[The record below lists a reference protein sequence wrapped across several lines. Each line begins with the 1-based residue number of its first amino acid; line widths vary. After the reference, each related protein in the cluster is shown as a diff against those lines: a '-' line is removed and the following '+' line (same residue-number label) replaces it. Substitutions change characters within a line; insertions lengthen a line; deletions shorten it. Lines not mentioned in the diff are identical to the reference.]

1 MGSPPAAKHGNR
13 LDNDMRILIVEDE
26 KKTADYLKKGLME
39 HGFTVDVASEGEDG
53 LHLARSEAFDLIVL
67 DVMLPGLSGW
77 SIIKELRSEHIEI
90 PVIFLSARDAVH
102 DRVHGLELGA
112 DDYLV
117 KPFAFSE
124 LLARIRIIL
133 RRHPLQQPELM
144 RIGSLEL
151 DLIRHRASRDGILLD
166 LTAKEFQLLSL
177 MLRRKGEVLTRTA
190 ISEQVWGI
198 NFDSE
203 TNIVD
208 VAIGRLRKK
217 VDDPFRHKLIHTIRG
232 VGYVLDEFI

>member
-1 MGSPPAAKHGNR
+1 
-13 LDNDMRILIVEDE
+13 MRILVVEDE
-26 KKTADYLKKGLME
+26 QKAANYLKKGLAE
-39 HGFTVDVASEGEDG
+39 NGFSVDIANDGVDG
-53 LHLARSEAFDLIVL
+53 LHLASTESYSLIIL
-67 DVMLPGLSGW
+67 DVMLPLKGGW
-77 SIIKELRSEHIEI
+77 SIIQELRAAGNEV

-144 RIGSLEL
+144 RVADLEL
-151 DLIRHRASRDGILLD
+151 DLVRHKARRGGVSLD
-166 LTAKEFQLLSL
+166 LTVKEFQLLAL
-177 MLRRKGEVLTRTA
+177 MLRRRGEVLTRTT

-198 NFDSE
+198 NFDSD
-203 TNIVD
+203 TNVVD
-208 VAIGRLRKK
+208 VAIRRLRKK
-217 VDDPFRHKLIHTIRG
+217 VDDPFPLKLIQTIRG
-232 VGYVLDEFI
+232 VGYVLEEAA

>member
-1 MGSPPAAKHGNR
+1 
-13 LDNDMRILIVEDE
+13 MRILIVEDE
-26 KKTADYLKKGLME
+26 IKTADYLEKGLVE
-39 HGFTVDVASEGEDG
+39 HGFTVDVASDGEDG
-53 LHLARSEAFDLIVL
+53 LHLARSEAYDLIVL
-67 DVMLPGLSGW
+67 DVMLPGPNGW
-77 SIIKELRSEHIEI
+77 AIIKELRNEGNDI

-133 RRHPLQQPELM
+133 RRHPLQQPEMM
-144 RIGSLEL
+144 RMTDLEL
-151 DLIRHRASRDGILLD
+151 DLIRHKARRGGKSLD

-177 MLRRKGEVLTRTA
+177 LLRRKGEVLTRTT

-198 NFDSE
+198 NFDSD

-208 VAIGRLRKK
+208 VAIRRLRKK
-217 VDDPFRHKLIHTIRG
+217 VDDPYQQKLIHTIRG
-232 VGYVLDEFI
+232 VGYVLEEGA

>member
-1 MGSPPAAKHGNR
+1 
-13 LDNDMRILIVEDE
+13 MRILVVEDE
-26 KKTADYLKKGLME
+26 LKAARYMEKGLTE
-39 HGFTVDVASEGEDG
+39 NGFSVDIAGDGEDG
-53 LHLARSEAFDLIVL
+53 LHLASTEAYDLIVL
-67 DVMLPGLSGW
+67 DVMLPRRGGW
-77 SIIKELRSEHIEI
+77 SIITELRAAGNEV

-144 RIGSLEL
+144 KLADLEL
-151 DLIRHRASRDGILLD
+151 DLIRHKARRSGASLD
-166 LTAKEFQLLSL
+166 LTAKEFQLLAL
-177 MLRRKGEVLTRTA
+177 MLRRRGEVLTRTT

-198 NFDSE
+198 NFDSD
-203 TNIVD
+203 TNVVD
-208 VAIGRLRKK
+208 VAIRRLRKK
-217 VDDPFRHKLIHTIRG
+217 VDDPFALKLIHTIRG
-232 VGYVLDEFI
+232 VGYVLDETD